1 LLLSEYGFSPDG
13 GGKFKLSWLSRM
25 SSDVNFTIDI
35 DKEFRGSRTVFGRQT
50 CCAGT
55 VVVKI
60 YTCLQ
65 KFLNLTI
72 SACFVVH
79 LLRRLAGLGGQGLQ
93 ICFLA
98 IEV

>member
-25 SSDVNFTIDI
+25 SSDVNFTI

-72 SACFVVH
+72 SACLVVQP
-79 LLRRLAGLGGQGLQ
+79 LRWLAGLGGQEFQ
-93 ICFLA
+93 ICLLA
-98 IEV
+98 IKV